1 MQLAILHTMKHAE
14 FPHNSHNS
22 SVDNELIIASTLGS
36 ASLHQNMT

>member
-22 SVDNELIIASTLGS
+22 SVDNELINASTLGR